1 MQYSTGGEI
10 TLSKVK
16 SVVVVT
22 PTIGKPE
29 VVYAI
34 KSVQE
39 QKTSVKVEHLLIV
52 DGPEYLDEFRNKFSD
67 FDWTN
72 DMQFMMLPWNVGA
85 NGFYGHRVYAAI
97 SHLINADAVMFLDE
111 DNCYGTSH
119 VETCVAKLNEGY
131 DFVFSHRYIIDQ
143 NNVVI
148 CRDRFEA
155 IGKPPLNLV
164 DTSSYCFRT
173 KFLTTVGH
181 VWHWGWGADRRFF
194 QLVSSHNFKY
204 ASTEKPTLYYRLD
217 GNPNSPKKEFFFEGN
232 RQAGYKENGDL
243 ING

>member
-1 MQYSTGGEI
+1 MQYSTGDELI
-10 TLSKVK
+10 QPKVK

-29 VVYAI
+29 VAYAI

-39 QKTSVKVEHLLIV
+39 QNTSIDIQHLLVV
-52 DGPEYLDEFRNKFSD
+52 DGPEHYDRFRNHDLDYDDHDRLK
-67 FDWTN
+67 
-72 DMQFMMLPWNVGA
+72 MMVLPWNVGA

-119 VETCVAKLNEGY
+119 VETCVSKLNEGY

-143 NNVVI
+143 DNMLL

-173 KFLTTVGH
+173 NFLTTVGH
-181 VWHWGWGADRRFF
+181 IWHWGWGADRRFF
-194 QLVSSHNFKY
+194 QLVSSRNFKY
-204 ASTEKPTLYYRLD
+204 ASTEKATLYYRLD
-217 GNPNSPKKEFFFEGN
+217 GNPNSPKKEFFYEGN
-232 RQAGYKENGDL
+232 LQAGYNTTGDP
-243 ING
+243 IK